1 MLETTTTE
9 DAPLHAPHLDE
20 REERKADQHISASAQ
35 VVHEVI
41 RQQGED
47 ELRRTSSG
55 LAWSGLAAGLSM
67 GFSLIAEGLLNV
79 YLPDAQWKPL
89 VTKLGYSVGFLIVII
104 GRQQLFTENTLTP
117 IIPLLTRRDGKTF
130 WNV

>member
-1 MLETTTTE
+1 MKIMLETKATE
-9 DAPLHAPHLDE
+9 DSTLHAPRLDE
-20 REERKADQHISASAQ
+20 REERKADQHITASAH
-35 VVHEVI
+35 VIYEVI
-41 RQQGED
+41 RRQGED

-67 GFSLIAEGLLNV
+67 GFSLIAQGLLHT

-89 VTKLGYSVGFLIVII
+89 LTKFGYSVGFLIVII

-117 IIPLLTRRDGKTF
+117 IIPLMARRQ
-130 WNV
+130 